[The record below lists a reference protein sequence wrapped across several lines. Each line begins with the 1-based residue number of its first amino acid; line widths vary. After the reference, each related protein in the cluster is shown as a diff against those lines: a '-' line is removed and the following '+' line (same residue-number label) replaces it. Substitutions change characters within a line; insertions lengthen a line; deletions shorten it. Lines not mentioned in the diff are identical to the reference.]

1 MTKQIDFSEVGI
13 GVDSD
18 RKYSVGDVF
27 LLRPSKGG
35 LDPELVILSVL
46 PFEGMDPSIA
56 VPVTLISLY
65 GGIPAARALD
75 LEYPYKATDE
85 TIKQILGNVLN
96 EYTYELVD
104 IEIKV
109 KKGSNNEE

>member
-13 GVDSD
+13 EEDSGM
-18 RKYSVGDVF
+18 KYNVGDVF
-27 LLRPSKGG
+27 LLRPRGG

-46 PFEGMDPSIA
+46 PFGRPDQSSA
-56 VPVTLISLY
+56 VYVTLISLY
-65 GGIPAARALD
+65 EGIPMAKAAD
-75 LEYPYKATDE
+75 LECPYNATDE